1 MSNFQQQMEHIHSDE
16 PKDYT
21 LIFPNDSWELRDYK
35 ELFYYIKKGYLV
47 QTDGWDTSINGF
59 EINCEWDWDDY
70 EDEDWED
77 I

>member
-1 MSNFQQQMEHIHSDE
+1 MEHIHSDE

-35 ELFYYIKKGYLV
+35 ELFYYIKKGYLI
-47 QTDGWDTSINGF
+47 QYEDWDTSINGF
-59 EINCEWDWDDY
+59 VVNPDWEWD
-70 EDEDWED
+70 EDEDEIWED